1 MRLAVLALAILAGS
15 AWAKPKP
22 KPKPK
27 AKSHAKSR
35 FENPADPDATPAVK
49 YGAMSAAECET
60 ELGNR
65 HIGFAQETARG
76 VFDAVRLTGPLH
88 GVEFRTDANDT
99 KRTDSPYEIADCRL
113 VLAMD
118 DFAQILVQ
126 HDIVQVRHYSMYR
139 PPPKSWADDKIG
151 GQHNGALA
159 LDAGRFIKKDGSVL
173 DVVKDFHGK
182 IGDPTCDKSGE
193 RPARSNAEGGAE
205 VNDGAGP
212 HPATDN
218 AKELRDILC
227 TTVASHLFNV
237 VLTPNFNRPHR
248 NHFHLEVMANVKWFL
263 VH

>member
-1 MRLAVLALAILAGS
+1 MRTLAVLLALSATALAAP
-15 AWAKPKP
+15 AKK
-22 KPKPK
+22 KTKK
-27 AKSHAKSR
+27 VKSTQKSHAKSR

-49 YGAMSAAECET
+49 YGAMSVADCEA

-65 HIGFAQETARG
+65 HIGYTKETAKG
-76 VFDAVRLTGPLH
+76 VLDPVRLTGTLH
-88 GVEFRTDANDT
+88 GVEFRTDASDA
-99 KRTDSPYEIADCRL
+99 KRADSPYEIVDCRE

-118 DFAQILVQ
+118 DFAQILEK

-151 GQHNGALA
+151 GQHNGGLA
-159 LDAGRFIKKDGSVL
+159 LDAGRFTKKDGSVL
-173 DVVKDFHGK
+173 DVLKDFHGK
-182 IGDPTCDKSGE
+182 IGDPTCGD
-193 RPARSNAEGGAE
+193 N
-205 VNDGAGP
+205 AGP

-227 TTVASHLFNV
+227 TTVEAHLFNV
-237 VLTPNFNRPHR
+237 VLTPDFNRPHR

>member
-22 KPKPK
+22 KPKHRAK
-27 AKSHAKSR
+27 SHAKSHAKSR
-35 FENPADPDATPAVK
+35 FEHPVEPEATPAAR
-49 YGAMSAAECET
+49 YGAMSAEDCET

-65 HIGFAQETARG
+65 HIGFTKETARG
-76 VFDAVRLTGPLH
+76 VLAPVRLTGTLH

-99 KRTDSPYEIADCRL
+99 RRSDSPYEIADCRL

-118 DFAQILVQ
+118 DFAAILAP

-139 PPPKSWADDKIG
+139 PPPKSWADDKLG

-159 LDAGRFIKKDGSVL
+159 LDAGRFTKKDGSVL

-182 IGDPTCDKSGE
+182 IGAPTCG
-193 RPARSNAEGGAE
+193 
-205 VNDGAGP
+205 DGAGP
-212 HPATDN
+212 HPVTDN

-227 TTVASHLFNV
+227 TTVAAHLFNV